1 MDTSLLEKVGVP
13 TLDEL
18 RENFQKNDFTSTAAR
33 VNKKTASPDELRLY
47 NQIDQAFT
55 DAWNNAL
62 NSNVNWKNYSED
74 HPILHLKN
82 ADLEVIAD
90 AILKIDSHENIREN
104 VMGVDFAVIRKRVEN
119 RIMEE
124 YTLERL
130 LTDNFKQDEIDKI
143 VDAVASEFLLKMVE
157 LLQQVQSVQEIM
169 EILGD
174 CKAFEDYRHDRYNTD
189 LIDFQRSW
197 YHTRTNVGG
206 MISLDSA
213 LENICADTKAS
224 KQLERVINDV
234 SYEQLRDAFAT
245 TLDDVD
251 KQILYLCDEDY
262 TQSEI
267 AKILGFASQGAISK
281 RINKLEVKFLA
292 FLKDY
297 Q

>member
-13 TLDEL
+13 TLEEL
-18 RENFQKNDFTSTAAR
+18 KAYYQRNDLTTTAAR
-33 VNKKTASPDELRLY
+33 FDKKTATPSKLRLY
-47 NQIDQAFT
+47 NQIDRVFT
-55 DAWNNAL
+55 NAWNVAM
-62 NSNVNWKNYSED
+62 NSKENWRNYSKD
-74 HPILHLKN
+74 HPIMHLKN

-90 AILKIDSHENIREN
+90 AILQIDSHEIREN
-104 VMGVDFAVIRKRVEN
+104 VMVVGFAVIRKRVEN

-124 YTLERL
+124 FTLEQL
-130 LTDNFKQDEIDKI
+130 LTDDFKQDEIDKI

-157 LLQQVQSVQEIM
+157 LMQQVQSVPEIM
-169 EILGD
+169 GIWGD
-174 CKAFEDYRHDRYNTD
+174 YKAFEDYCHNRYNTD

-197 YHTRTNVGG
+197 YHTKTKVGG

-213 LENICADTKAS
+213 LENICADPKAS

>member
-1 MDTSLLEKVGVP
+1 MDTSLLEKVGAP
-13 TLDEL
+13 TLEEL
-18 RENFQKNDFTSTAAR
+18 RENFQKNDFTSTVTR
-33 VNKKTASPDELRLY
+33 VDKKTASPYELRLY

-55 DAWNNAL
+55 DAWNNVL
-62 NSNVNWKNYSED
+62 NSKVNWKNYSED

-90 AILKIDSHENIREN
+90 AILKIDSHEYIREN
-104 VMGVDFAVIRKRVEN
+104 VMGVGFAVIRKRVEN

-124 YTLERL
+124 FTLEQL
-130 LTDNFKQDEIDKI
+130 LTDDFKQDEIDKI

-157 LLQQVQSVQEIM
+157 LMQQVQSVPEIM
-169 EILGD
+169 GIWGD
-174 CKAFEDYRHDRYNTD
+174 YKAFEDYCHNRYNTD

-197 YHTRTNVGG
+197 YHTKTKVGG

-213 LENICADTKAS
+213 LENICADPKAS
-224 KQLERVINDV
+224 KQLECVINDV

-292 FLKDY
+292 FLTDY